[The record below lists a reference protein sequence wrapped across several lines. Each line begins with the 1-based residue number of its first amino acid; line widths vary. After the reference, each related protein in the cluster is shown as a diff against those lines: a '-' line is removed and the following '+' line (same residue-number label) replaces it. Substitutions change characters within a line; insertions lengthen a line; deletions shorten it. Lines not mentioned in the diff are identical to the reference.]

1 MCSEPSRHR
10 PLISKPWTP
19 DDDKKLLEFLRQGKP
34 AIVIAAKLRR
44 TVGAVRTRKD
54 RLTMLA
60 AGTAKRAMKRA
71 HPR

>member
-1 MCSEPSRHR
+1 MSSELSRHR

-19 DDDKKLLEFLRQGKP
+19 DDDMKLLELLGQGKP
-34 AIVIAAKLRR
+34 AIFIAAKLRR

-54 RLTMLA
+54 RLTVLA

-71 HPR
+71 HHR